1 MSDWSPPSIPREW
14 LAVVTVLY
22 LLVLGY
28 SLVVAQE
35 VLVLGLFP
43 GMALVSLYL
52 LWRFLVAIEAIAD
65 ALQRIARQREE
76 E

>member
-1 MSDWSPPSIPREW
+1 MSGWSPPSIPREW
-14 LAVVTVLY
+14 LAVVAVAY
-22 LLVLGY
+22 LLLLGY
-28 SLVVAQE
+28 SLIVVQE

-65 ALQRIARQREE
+65 ALQRIARQREDE
-76 E
+76 